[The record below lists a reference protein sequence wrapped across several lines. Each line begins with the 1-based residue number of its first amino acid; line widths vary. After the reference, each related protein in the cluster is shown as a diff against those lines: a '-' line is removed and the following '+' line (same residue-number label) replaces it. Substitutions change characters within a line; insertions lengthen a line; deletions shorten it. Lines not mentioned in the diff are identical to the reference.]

1 MFNRLMPNLYV
12 PTIYSID
19 IEKLQ
24 ARGIQAVLTDID
36 NTLAPDSQSVQ
47 TEELLGFYSQLQNAG
62 ISVALISN
70 NHAKRVT
77 IFNETTGFPAI
88 FDCKKPSV
96 RKIRALMLRMGIL
109 PEHTAIIGDQIFTDI
124 LAGNSIGAFTILV
137 NPIKDKT
144 DMFTRFKRL
153 CEKPIIRRY
162 AINHRMQYNKN
173 YRQ

>member
-36 NTLAPDSQSVQ
+36 NTLAPYSQSVP

-70 NHAKRVT
+70 N
-77 IFNETTGFPAI
+77 F
-88 FDCKKPSV
+88 
-96 RKIRALMLRMGIL
+96 
-109 PEHTAIIGDQIFTDI
+109 
-124 LAGNSIGAFTILV
+124 
-137 NPIKDKT
+137 
-144 DMFTRFKRL
+144 
-153 CEKPIIRRY
+153 
-162 AINHRMQYNKN
+162 
-173 YRQ
+173 

>member
-24 ARGIQAVLTDID
+24 ATGIQAVLTDID
-36 NTLAPDSQSVQ
+36 NTLAPYSQSVP
-47 TEELLGFYSQLQNAG
+47 TEELLGFYSRLQNAG

-77 IFNETTGFPAI
+77 VFNETTGFPAI

-96 RKIRALMLRMGIL
+96 RKIRALILRMGIL

-124 LAGNSIGAFTILV
+124 LACGNGEGRKVKNAKFFL
-137 NPIKDKT
+137 
-144 DMFTRFKRL
+144 RQG
-153 CEKPIIRRY
+153 
-162 AINHRMQYNKN
+162 INGIVHESFLLTVFI
-173 YRQ
+173 

>member
-24 ARGIQAVLTDID
+24 ATGIQAVLTDID
-36 NTLAPDSQSVQ
+36 NTLAPYSQSVP
-47 TEELLGFYSQLQNAG
+47 TEELLGFYSRLQNAG

-77 IFNETTGFPAI
+77 MFNETTGFPAI

-96 RKIRALMLRMGIL
+96 RKIRALMLRMGVL
-109 PEHTAIIGDQIFTDI
+109 PEHTAI

-162 AINHRMQYNKN
+162 ARNHRMQYNKN